1 MSYVVQHLC
10 SQRNVLSHFGIA
22 PRLLHLLAVICLS
35 SWFTPLLRWLHF
47 ERCCIFQSW
56 IEFYLS
62 LIRGTLHSLGVNTH
76 LNSLLLFAIF
86 ALVWSIDPGSV
97 FPSSAFLSN
106 LKKKVLYSFL
116 ARSSLFIFVWICK
129 LTVLLYPFFLHYI
142 LWFTARY
149 FENRV
154 GKSEVKTKVELK
166 ALTGEKL
173 HSAHVLWQSVC
184 SVCYLWWMWSCVR
197 KFFLLNLSS
206 SLEATVVYCC
216 FLWSRK
222 VNGFHLFILSVI

>member
-1 MSYVVQHLC
+1 
-10 SQRNVLSHFGIA
+10 
-22 PRLLHLLAVICLS
+22 LLAVICLS

-56 IEFYLS
+56 IEFFLS

-106 LKKKVLYSFL
+106 LKKKVLSSFL
-116 ARSSLFIFVWICK
+116 ARISLFIFVWICNQMV
-129 LTVLLYPFFLHYI
+129 TVLLYPFC

-166 ALTGEKL
+166 ALSGEKL
-173 HSAHVLWQSVC
+173 HSLLMCCDNLCAVC
-184 SVCYLWWMWSCVR
+184 VICDGCGAVSE
-197 KFFLLNLSS
+197 SS
-206 SLEATVVYCC
+206 FC
-216 FLWSRK
+216 
-222 VNGFHLFILSVI
+222 